1 MKRSGRIR
9 NQSRRSRSGRRK
21 NRRSISCQGSLQKKK
36 VESVSILIP
45 PAGGGRTRGIGA
57 VEKAGV
63 VLAGGTEAG

>member
-1 MKRSGRIR
+1 MSGKP
-9 NQSRRSRSGRRK
+9 S
-21 NRRSISCQGSLQKKK
+21 KKK
-36 VESVSILIP
+36 IESVSMLIP